1 MSAIAPIERIEHAIY
16 LIRGQRVMVDR
27 DLAALYGVST
37 KALKQTVRR
46 NAKRFPDDFMFELT
60 PDEFQRLRSQIVT
73 SKPERRGG
81 TQYAPMTF
89 TEQGVAM
96 LSGLLNSDR
105 AIEVNILIM
114 RTFVKL
120 RRMLETH
127 AALARKL
134 TEMEQR
140 YDQQFRAVFE
150 ALNELLSPPGPP
162 RKPIGFGVR
171 EARARYGKPKG
182 REK

>member
-1 MSAIAPIERIEHAIY
+1 MSALVPIERVEHAIY

-27 DLAALYGVST
+27 DLAALYGVPT
-37 KALKQTVRR
+37 KALKQAVRR

-60 PDEFQRLRSQIVT
+60 ADEFKKWRSQFVT
-73 SKPERRGG
+73 SNADRMGLRHP
-81 TQYAPMTF
+81 PMAF

-96 LSGLLNSDR
+96 LSGLLGSDR

-140 YDQQFRAVFE
+140 YDEQFRTVFE
-150 ALNELLSPPGPP
+150 ALNELLSPPAPS

-171 EARARYGKPKG
+171 EAAARYGKAKG
-182 REK
+182 RAR